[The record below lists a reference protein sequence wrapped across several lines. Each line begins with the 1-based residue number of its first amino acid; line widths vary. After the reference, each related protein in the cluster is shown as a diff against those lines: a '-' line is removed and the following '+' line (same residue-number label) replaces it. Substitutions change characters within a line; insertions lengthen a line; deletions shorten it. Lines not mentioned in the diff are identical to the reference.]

1 MLPALVAFLEAASV
15 AAKWRTLQPLE
26 ERLTRA
32 MARAFRA
39 QGRAFMEE
47 FSALRPR
54 FAERARAARWGRDH
68 RRLREAITESDWFSL
83 FDAAAQETLR
93 LFLAPIQET
102 AAQALTLGAGEVL
115 ADIGMDVAFNLRNPR
130 AVAYL
135 EEHGAALVTQINE
148 TTRDEIKRIVTQA
161 VDEGWSYNRTAQEI
175 ISRFSQFAV
184 GKPQLHIDSRAHLV
198 AVTEAGHAYEAGSA
212 IVVQDLQDAGLV
224 MEKSWL
230 TVGDD
235 RVSDGCRANQEEGWI
250 PMSQPHQ
257 SGHMHPLRFPGC
269 RCTEL
274 YRRAKGRA

>member
-1 MLPALVAFLEAASV
+1 MRPWAAALLPVVQAFLEAASV
-15 AAKWRTLQPLE
+15 AQKWRELGPLE
-26 ERLTRA
+26 ERLTRE
-32 MARAFRA
+32 MARAFLA
-39 QGRAFMEE
+39 QGRAFMAG
-47 FSALRPR
+47 FGTLRSR
-54 FAERARAARWGRDH
+54 FTEG

-83 FDAAAQETLR
+83 FDAAAQETLTM
-93 LFLAPIQET
+93 FLGPIQD
-102 AAQALTLGAGEVL
+102 AAGQALAMGAQSVL
-115 ADIGMDVAFNLRNPR
+115 ADIGMDVAFNLRNPE

-175 ISRFSQFAV
+175 IARFSEFAV
-184 GKPQLHIDSRAHLV
+184 GKPQQHIDSRAHLV

-212 IVVQDLQDAGLV
+212 IVVQDLQDAGLT

-235 RVSDGCRANQEEGWI
+235 RVSDGCRANQAEGWI
-250 PMSQPHQ
+250 PVAQAHQ
-257 SGHMHPLRFPGC
+257 SGHQHPLRFPGC

-274 YRRAKGRA
+274 YRRAKGRG